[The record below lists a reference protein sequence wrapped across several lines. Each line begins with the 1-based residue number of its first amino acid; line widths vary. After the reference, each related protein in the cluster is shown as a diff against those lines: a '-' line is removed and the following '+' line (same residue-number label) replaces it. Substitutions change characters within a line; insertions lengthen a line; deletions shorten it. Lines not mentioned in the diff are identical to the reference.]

1 MKILAIDTDKI
12 VTKSYTV
19 QKDDQTYRYVD
30 YFNEDGKIIDSRLE
44 TVEGYAVEVPAL
56 FEEIQEFIDTEADPA
71 GLF

>member
-19 QKDDQTYRYVD
+19 QKDEQTYRYVD

-56 FEEIQEFIDTEADPA
+56 FEEIQEFVDQEDPE
-71 GLF
+71 

>member
-19 QKDDQTYRYVD
+19 QKDEQTYRYVD

-56 FEEIQEFIDTEADPA
+56 FEEIQEFVDQED
-71 GLF
+71 LE